1 MSMLCNMVIYGSSYR
16 YVYANFLRII
26 RSLPFDADHE
36 RSSMSGSSAD
46 ERSPADTIGVERSP
60 MSETRTRSLTSPMS
74 ESLLLHL

>member
-1 MSMLCNMVIYGSSYR
+1 MSMLCSMVIYGISYR

-46 ERSPADTIGVERSP
+46 ERSPADTIANSP
-60 MSETRTRSLTSPMS
+60 MSETRTRSLMSPMS